1 VDVGA
6 ARKSARL
13 TLEDREAVAAYAARA
28 VWPAGFTLY
37 ERGTRADGVFL
48 VVRGRIILRSQVKSG
63 RGFIPAIAVD
73 GETFG
78 AEGLTVSARYATD
91 ASAEAESETL
101 YLGSG
106 RFRTFMRE
114 QPLRAMAVMSQIMEE
129 RTVLLDRLRELATL
143 SVEQR
148 LVNTLLRL
156 SQGRS
161 FVDSDGCI
169 ELTPARYRILCE
181 MVGAT
186 RESVSL
192 VLNRL
197 SREDLVGRSG
207 NTFVVAPAARLRERL
222 AGKSERAVLMAIG
235 AEEREQLLS

>member
-1 VDVGA
+1 MDAVV
-6 ARKSARL
+6 ARSSARL
-13 TLEDREAVAAYAARA
+13 SVEDREAVAAYAAKA

-37 ERGTRADGVFL
+37 ERGARADGIF
-48 VVRGRIILRSQVKSG
+48 VVLRGRIILRSRVKTG
-63 RGFIPAIAVD
+63 RGFIPTIAVE
-73 GETFG
+73 GETVG

-91 ASAEAESETL
+91 ASAEIESETL

-114 QPLRAMAVMSQIMEE
+114 QPMRALAVMSQIMEE
-129 RTVLLDRLRELATL
+129 RTLLLDRLRELATL

-148 LVNTLLRL
+148 LVNTLLRF
-156 SQGRS
+156 SQSRS
-161 FVDSDGCI
+161 FVDSDGRI
-169 ELTPARYRILCE
+169 ELTPSRYRILCE

-197 SREDLVGRSG
+197 SHEDLVDRSG
-207 NTFVVAPAARLRERL
+207 NTFVVAPAAQLRERL
-222 AGKSERAVLMAIG
+222 SGRTDRSLAIMP
-235 AEEREQLLS
+235 EQERERVLG

>member
-1 VDVGA
+1 MDAGA
-6 ARKSARL
+6 ARNSARL
-13 TLEDREAVAAYAARA
+13 SPEDREAVAAYAARA

-37 ERGTRADGVFL
+37 ERGARADGVFL

-63 RGFIPAIAVD
+63 RGFIPAIAVE

-78 AEGLTVSARYATD
+78 GEGLTTSARYATD
-91 ASAEAESETL
+91 ANAETESETF

-114 QPLRAMAVMSQIMEE
+114 QPMRAMAVMSQIMEE
-129 RTVLLDRLRELATL
+129 RTALLDRLRELATL

-148 LVNTLLRL
+148 LVNTLLRF
-156 SQGRS
+156 SQSRS
-161 FVDSDGCI
+161 FLDEDGCI

-207 NTFVVAPAARLRERL
+207 NTFVVASAARLRERMS
-222 AGKSERAVLMAIG
+222 GKGERALAMLVG
-235 AEEREQLLS
+235 SEEREQLLS

>member
-1 VDVGA
+1 
-6 ARKSARL
+6 
-13 TLEDREAVAAYAARA
+13 
-28 VWPAGFTLY
+28 LY
-37 ERGTRADGVFL
+37 EQGARADGVFL
-48 VVRGRIILRSQVKSG
+48 VARGRVILRSRVKSG
-63 RGFIPAIAVD
+63 RGFIPSIAVE

-78 AEGLTVSARYATD
+78 AEGLTISARYATD
-91 ASAEAESETL
+91 AQAEVESETL

-114 QPLRAMAVMSQIMEE
+114 QPMRALAVMSQIMEE

-148 LVNTLLRL
+148 LVNTLLRF
-156 SQGRS
+156 SQSQS
-161 FVDSDGCI
+161 FVDDDGCI

-197 SREDLVGRSG
+197 SHEDLVDRSG
-207 NTFVVAPAARLRERL
+207 NTFIVGPAARLRERM
-222 AGKSERAVLMAIG
+222 AGKRERPLALGIG
-235 AEEREQLLS
+235 SEERKQLLS

>member
-1 VDVGA
+1 MDAVAV
-6 ARKSARL
+6 RNSARL
-13 TLEDREAVAAYAARA
+13 SIEDREAIAAYAAKA
-28 VWPAGFTLY
+28 IWPAGFTLY
-37 ERGTRADGVFL
+37 ERGVRADGVF
-48 VVRGRIILRSQVKSG
+48 VVLRGRIILRSRGKSG
-63 RGFIPAIAVD
+63 RGFIPTIAVE
-73 GETFG
+73 GETLG

-91 ASAEAESETL
+91 ASAEVESETL

-114 QPLRAMAVMSQIMEE
+114 QPMRALAVMSQIMEE
-129 RTVLLDRLRELATL
+129 RTLLLDRLRELATL

-148 LVNTLLRL
+148 LVNTLLRFAQ
-156 SQGRS
+156 SRS
-161 FVDSDGCI
+161 FMDGDGRI

-197 SREDLVGRSG
+197 SHEDLVDRSG
-207 NTFVVAPAARLRERL
+207 NTFVVAPAARLRERF
-222 AGKSERAVLMAIG
+222 GSKGERAVSLIT
-235 AEEREQLLS
+235 EPERERALR

>member
-1 VDVGA
+1 VDDVV
-6 ARKSARL
+6 ARHSARL
-13 TLEDREAVAAYAARA
+13 SVEDRAAIAAYAAKA

-37 ERGTRADGVFL
+37 ERGARADGVFI
-48 VVRGRIILRSQVKSG
+48 VTRGRIILRSRVKTG
-63 RGFIPAIAVD
+63 RGFIPSIAAE

-91 ASAEAESETL
+91 ASAEIESETL
-101 YLGSG
+101 FLGSG

-114 QPLRAMAVMSQIMEE
+114 QPARAMAVMSQIMEE
-129 RTVLLDRLRELATL
+129 RTLLLDRLRELATL

-148 LVNTLLRL
+148 LVNTLLRF
-156 SQGRS
+156 SQSQS
-161 FVDSDGCI
+161 FVDGDGRI

-197 SREDLVGRSG
+197 SHEDLVDRAG

-222 AGKSERAVLMAIG
+222 GGRGERALSILNESERERVL
-235 AEEREQLLS
+235 S

>member
-1 VDVGA
+1 MDAVV
-6 ARKSARL
+6 ARNSARL
-13 TLEDREAVAAYAARA
+13 SHEDREAVAAYAAKA

-37 ERGTRADGVFL
+37 ERGARADGVF
-48 VVRGRIILRSQVKSG
+48 VVLRGRIILRSRVKTG
-63 RGFIPAIAVD
+63 RGFIPTIAVE

-91 ASAEAESETL
+91 ASAEIESETL

-114 QPLRAMAVMSQIMEE
+114 QPMRALAVMSQIMEE

-148 LVNTLLRL
+148 LVNTLLRF
-156 SQGRS
+156 SQSRA
-161 FVDSDGCI
+161 FVDGDGRI
-169 ELTPARYRILCE
+169 ELTPSRYRILCE

-197 SREDLVGRSG
+197 SHEDLVDRSG
-207 NTFVVAPAARLRERL
+207 NTFVVAPAAQLRERL
-222 AGKSERAVLMAIG
+222 SGRGDRAFALMPDQ
-235 AEEREQLLS
+235 ERERVLG

>member
-1 VDVGA
+1 VDAVA
-6 ARKSARL
+6 ARSAARL
-13 TLEDREAVAAYAARA
+13 SLEDREAVAAYAAKA

-37 ERGTRADGVFL
+37 ERGARADGVF
-48 VVRGRIILRSQVKSG
+48 VVARGRVVLRSRVKSG
-63 RGFIPAIAVD
+63 RGFIPSIAVE

-91 ASAEAESETL
+91 AIAEVESETL

-114 QPLRAMAVMSQIMEE
+114 QPMRALAVMSQIMEE
-129 RTVLLDRLRELATL
+129 RTALLDRLRELATL

-148 LVNTLLRL
+148 LVNTLLRF
-156 SQGRS
+156 SQSQS
-161 FVDSDGCI
+161 FVDDAGCI

-197 SREDLVGRSG
+197 SHEDLVDRSG
-207 NTFVVAPAARLRERL
+207 NTFIVGPTARLRERMGGKRERPL
-222 AGKSERAVLMAIG
+222 ALVGVD
-235 AEEREQLLS
+235 EREQLLS

>member
-1 VDVGA
+1 MDVGA
-6 ARKSARL
+6 AQNSARL
-13 TLEDREAVAAYAARA
+13 SLQDREATAAYAARA

-37 ERGTRADGVFL
+37 ERGARADGVFL

-63 RGFIPAIAVD
+63 RGFISAIAVE

-78 AEGLTVSARYATD
+78 SEGLTVSARYATD
-91 ASAEAESETL
+91 ATAETESETL

-106 RFRTFMRE
+106 RFRTLMRE

-129 RTVLLDRLRELATL
+129 RTALLDRLRELATL

-148 LVNTLLRL
+148 LVTTLLRF
-156 SQGRS
+156 SQSRS
-161 FVDSDGCI
+161 FVGGDGRI

-197 SREDLVGRSG
+197 SRDDLVGRSG
-207 NTFVVAPAARLRERL
+207 NTLVVAPAAQLRERL
-222 AGKSERAVLMAIG
+222 LGRSERSLVMAVG
-235 AEEREQLLS
+235 AEDRDRLLS